1 MEKEFRKKLSRFA
14 QIFKEAQDQGKREA
28 DTVMYITEFI
38 HDVLQYDIFKE
49 ISKEYQ
55 VKEKY
60 CDIAIKLDGQVII
73 LVEAKPPGL
82 KLVDRHIEQVENYA
96 MRSGT
101 EWAILTNGCEWRL
114 YHLSFSDDSGV
125 ERALVFKTDLL
136 NSFIENPAD
145 VISKLLLLHRKS
157 FLKGEL
163 SKPISGLKAGAFG
176 QEDEWPTLRSGMP
189 FIPRLKSLGFSG
201 MTYKYW
207 KKKNLLTPQSLLSAL
222 FTKSVLK
229 TISRELNRGEDVR
242 VGIDDIERELK
253 NMLDKG
259 ILADLADVKLN
270 KKKRAKRL
278 SRKPKPPVAELS
290 EEGPAA
296 VTPPSTP
303 GSPLKKD

>member
-163 SKPISGLKAGAFG
+163 N
-176 QEDEWPTLRSGMP
+176 
-189 FIPRLKSLGFSG
+189 
-201 MTYKYW
+201 KYW

-296 VTPPSTP
+296 VTPPSIS